1 MAINLSDRYIMAL
14 NVLLF
19 AVLAYF
25 AVLSVNDVLAYW
37 RTPAAIGVAH
47 TAGKSTDESFAS
59 RQRAAY
65 QPIVERDIFNLVP
78 PPAETPPVAIEELH
92 LTLIGVSQ
100 SSKGKPFAII
110 ADRTGAQSVYRVG
123 EMIPNSGKLVGVE
136 KDRAIVDH
144 GGKQVALDLPKEDM
158 SGPPSSGLSANS
170 GDEPDAASGDD
181 SGDSGGGGGEQAGRR
196 INPAFQHSLH
206 RRHRRGGEDQ

>member
-37 RTPAAIGVAH
+37 RTPAAVGVAH
-47 TAGKSTDESFAS
+47 VADKPADESFAN

-65 QPIVERDIFNLVP
+65 QAIVERDIFNLVP
-78 PPAETPPVAIEELH
+78 PPAEAPRVAIEELH

-110 ADRTGAQSVYRVG
+110 ADRTGVQSVYRVG

-136 KDRAIVDH
+136 KDRALVEH

-158 SGPPSSGLSANS
+158 SGPPSSGLNAYA
-170 GDEPDAASGDD
+170 GDEAEPNADD
-181 SGDSGGGGGEQAGRR
+181 SGEQGAERVNPGLQRR
-196 INPAFQHSLH
+196 LH
-206 RRHRRGGEDQ
+206 RHRHRGGDE